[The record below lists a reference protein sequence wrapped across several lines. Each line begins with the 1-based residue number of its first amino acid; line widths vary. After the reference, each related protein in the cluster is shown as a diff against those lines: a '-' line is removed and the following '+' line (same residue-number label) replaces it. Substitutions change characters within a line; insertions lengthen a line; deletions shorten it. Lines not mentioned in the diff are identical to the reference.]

1 MMTPEKSHP
10 DHLTYPVS
18 RKPGLIA
25 ILFPAVIMCMGAVAL
40 AGWQWFRMEKMKP
53 AEKPV
58 TVAFAEVKSVPKP
71 QPVEVVKPVEP
82 EKPPE
87 PAVKPETIAAR
98 RGELEKLEKRV
109 QPARLKSNSA
119 SADLKTR
126 LTSLS
131 EAQQKTKLARLSQDT
146 AGTELESIEAR
157 LGAVANRQDALLKD
171 LKTIAATPK
180 PPREG
185 LSGFSPVA
193 RPAKGKEYHF
203 EVQQGRVAY
212 IDLEKLMEL
221 VKKDVQIR
229 MRLSG
234 SPRGIRSE
242 VGPIGEFGLAYEIGP
257 AADSFGSSGLAMKG
271 WEVMPQRDPRGETL
285 EQASQ
290 PLSEYQRTLKNL
302 SPGEATITMWV
313 YPSGFGIF
321 RALRDQLHAQ
331 GFMVA
336 ARPLPEGIP
345 VRGSPSGSLSAG
357 Q

>member
-1 MMTPEKSHP
+1 MMTPDQAQPDNAAHP
-10 DHLTYPVS
+10 AG
-18 RKPGLIA
+18 RRPGLIA
-25 ILFPAVIMCMGAVAL
+25 VLIPAVFMCLGAMAL
-40 AGWQWFRMEKMKP
+40 AGWQWWRMEKMKP

-58 TVAFAEVKSVPKP
+58 PLAFTEVKPVPKP
-71 QPVEVVKPVEP
+71 QPVEVLKPVEP

-87 PAVKPETIAAR
+87 PAVKAETIAAR
-98 RGELEKLEKRV
+98 RGELEKLKNRV
-109 QPARLKSNSA
+109 QPAKLRSNSA
-119 SADLKTR
+119 SADLKAT
-126 LTSLS
+126 LASLS
-131 EAQQKTKLARLSQDT
+131 EAQQKTMLARLSQDT

-157 LGAVANRQDALLKD
+157 LGAVATRQDALLKD

-242 VGPIGEFGLAYEIGP
+242 VGPIGEFSLAYEIGP
-257 AADSFGSSGLAMKG
+257 ATDSFGSSGLTMKG

-302 SPGEATITMWV
+302 SPGEATITIWV